1 MVKAV
6 NEARK
11 EKGTLVASGFIAG
24 GALMGVVSAIMRFA
38 DVNLVNREWQSST
51 PAVWIALGAYILL
64 IGYMIWA
71 CRKTDSAD
79 NK

>member
-1 MVKAV
+1 MV
-6 NEARK
+6 RRL
-11 EKGTLVASGFIAG
+11 TQQDI
-24 GALMGVVSAIMRFA
+24 
-38 DVNLVNREWQSST
+38 NLVNREWQSST

>member
-1 MVKAV
+1 MVRRLA
-6 NEARK
+6 
-11 EKGTLVASGFIAG
+11 
-24 GALMGVVSAIMRFA
+24 
-38 DVNLVNREWQSST
+38 Q
-51 PAVWIALGAYILL
+51 ALGAYILL